1 VFFYQAE
8 DGIRVFHVTG
18 VQTCALPIL
27 LDATAAGR
35 IEENIVERRVL
46 RIDGAIEGETQYGM
60 LFAAAAAASVVDY
73 SRARIDRLGLP
84 PWASDLVL
92 LMGIAARQIRRPRQ
106 RYAFGGYQVEG
117 AADGAP
123 LPFSRVS
130 LVLASTLDRMLLGAR
145 PYWNAQSG
153 PVRLTL
159 MAHPPRG

>member
-84 PWASDLVL
+84 RSEE
-92 LMGIAARQIRRPRQ
+92 RRV
-106 RYAFGGYQVEG
+106 VEEYCECW
-117 AADGAP
+117 
-123 LPFSRVS
+123 S
-130 LVLASTLDRMLLGAR
+130 STTF
-145 PYWNAQSG
+145 Q
-153 PVRLTL
+153 LTYYF
-159 MAHPPRG
+159 